1 MIPRLASLALLP
13 LLGSLAVPAATAEH
27 PPTMPQ
33 RDVDVT
39 YRLLQANPGAP
50 ALMQRNRWSVST
62 GRLRVDPPT
71 PGFYMIVD
79 YRAKRMAVVK
89 PAARAV
95 LDVASADPGLPG
107 GYTQRDAGSVAG
119 LACTNWQ
126 TADAGGRDTGLCLTA
141 DGVMLRASH
150 GEHVLLEAVAV
161 SYAAQDPAAFIP
173 PGDFQHVSGDKP

>member
-1 MIPRLASLALLP
+1 MLAMLAL
-13 LLGSLAVPAATAEH
+13 PAAPAAAAEH

-39 YRLLQANPGAP
+39 YRLLQAAPGTP
-50 ALMQRNRWSVST
+50 AMTQRNRWSVST

-71 PGFYMIVD
+71 PGIYMIMD

-95 LDVASADPGLPG
+95 LDMASADPGLPG
-107 GYTQRDAGSVAG
+107 AYTQRDAGNVAG
-119 LACTNWQ
+119 LPCTNWQ
-126 TADAGGRDTGLCLTA
+126 TADAGGRDTVLCLTA

-161 SYAAQDPAAFIP
+161 SYGAQDPAAFVP
-173 PGDFQHVSGDKP
+173 PDGFQHVSGDTP

>member
-1 MIPRLASLALLP
+1 MTRW
-13 LLGSLAVPAATAEH
+13 LAVFVLLLAPAAAAEH

-39 YRLLQANPGAP
+39 YRLLQTSPGAP
-50 ALMQRNRWSVST
+50 ALMQRHRWSVST

-71 PGFYMIVD
+71 PGIYMIVD

-89 PAARAV
+89 PADRAV
-95 LDVASADPGLPG
+95 LDVASADQGPPGA
-107 GYTQRDAGSVAG
+107 YTQRDAGSVAG
-119 LACTNWQ
+119 LPCTNWQ
-126 TADAGGRDTGLCLTA
+126 TADAGGRDTVLCLTA

-161 SYAAQDPAAFIP
+161 SYGAQDPAAFIP
-173 PGDFQHVSGDKP
+173 PDGFQHVSGDKR